1 MVHYLNAG
9 MTDSAVKR
17 AEEADMMAN
26 FEKKF
31 VSKHQHT
38 INSLVTRVGL
48 DYFGIDCAETQAGEL
63 LVFEVANAMVVHDMD
78 PEDLYPYKKENMN
91 SVFTAFQHMLQRRQ
105 FS

>member
-1 MVHYLNAG
+1 VA
-9 MTDSAVKR
+9 K
-17 AEEADMMAN
+17 
-26 FEKKF
+26 
-31 VSKHQHT
+31 
-38 INSLVTRVGL
+38 VG
-48 DYFGIDCAETQAGEL
+48 AGEL